1 MKDPNKLGNMNNTA
15 GNTIDLL
22 GAALSPLGCHN
33 SPTAGETLL
42 FGLAPGVKETSLTR
56 KENIGLL

>member
-22 GAALSPLGCHN
+22 VAVLSPLGCHN
-33 SPTAGETLL
+33 SHTAGVIWL
-42 FGLAPGVKETSLTR
+42 FGLAPGVQETSLTR
-56 KENIGLL
+56 KENIVLL